1 VVSWIGASTG
11 QRSYLEGLVEFISF
25 AVVEK
30 AESNNSSPSLFG
42 WLVADAW
49 CWFLLI
55 EEYCWLVAGGWFV
68 LREKYCWLVAD
79 KPSEQGGSMPPGT

>member
-30 AESNNSSPSLFG
+30 AESNNYDICPL
-42 WLVADAW
+42 
-49 CWFLLI
+49 
-55 EEYCWLVAGGWFV
+55 EH
-68 LREKYCWLVAD
+68 REGK
-79 KPSEQGGSMPPGT
+79 EQKGV